1 MWPKKSRQGFFT
13 AKNRKHLL
21 KLKYPEQVAEPESPI
36 TVRIFLFDAVSFKK
50 RYLPTAPF
58 SYKNIQEKLSMINVG
73 GGCGE
78 FVIINMN
85 EIRRK

>member
-1 MWPKKSRQGFFT
+1 MWPKKSRQGFFA

-36 TVRIFLFDAVSFKK
+36 IVRIFLFDAVSFKK

-58 SYKNIQEKLSMINVG
+58 AVYDLGLSGKITVCNA
-73 GGCGE
+73 CL
-78 FVIINMN
+78 
-85 EIRRK
+85 

>member
-36 TVRIFLFDAVSFKK
+36 TVRIFLFGAVSFKK
-50 RYLPTAPF
+50 RYLPTAP
-58 SYKNIQEKLSMINVG
+58 SLCEIHNLLENVL
-73 GGCGE
+73 
-78 FVIINMN
+78 
-85 EIRRK
+85 KK

>member
-21 KLKYPEQVAEPESPI
+21 KLKYSEQVAEPESPI

-50 RYLPTAPF
+50 RYLPTAP
-58 SYKNIQEKLSMINVG
+58 L
-73 GGCGE
+73 
-78 FVIINMN
+78 
-85 EIRRK
+85 

>member
-36 TVRIFLFDAVSFKK
+36 TCLLYTSDAADE
-50 RYLPTAPF
+50 L
-58 SYKNIQEKLSMINVG
+58 
-73 GGCGE
+73 
-78 FVIINMN
+78 
-85 EIRRK
+85 

>member
-50 RYLPTAPF
+50 RYLPTDP
-58 SYKNIQEKLSMINVG
+58 L
-73 GGCGE
+73 
-78 FVIINMN
+78 
-85 EIRRK
+85 

>member
-1 MWPKKSRQGFFT
+1 MWPKKSRQGFFA

-50 RYLPTAPF
+50 RYFPTD
-58 SYKNIQEKLSMINVG
+58 NHEKISHN
-73 GGCGE
+73 
-78 FVIINMN
+78 
-85 EIRRK
+85 K

>member
-1 MWPKKSRQGFFT
+1 MWPKKSRQGFFA

-36 TVRIFLFDAVSFKK
+36 IVRIFLFDAVSFKK

-58 SYKNIQEKLSMINVG
+58 
-73 GGCGE
+73 
-78 FVIINMN
+78 FVS
-85 EIRRK
+85 IRFPISPVSGRQWSEAEYWPSGNWHG

>member
-58 SYKNIQEKLSMINVG
+58 LLTGNRLGLIQKRILYILISEKNEM
-73 GGCGE
+73 
-78 FVIINMN
+78 
-85 EIRRK
+85 R

>member
-1 MWPKKSRQGFFT
+1 MRLKKSKQGFFA

-50 RYLPTAPF
+50 RYLPTAPCF
-58 SYKNIQEKLSMINVG
+58 VLMIFIYISSNSIQH
-73 GGCGE
+73 E
-78 FVIINMN
+78 FFIYLI
-85 EIRRK
+85 

>member
-50 RYLPTAPF
+50 RYLPTAP
-58 SYKNIQEKLSMINVG
+58 SLCEKHILWGNVLKNQEKRYLPTAPL
-73 GGCGE
+73 
-78 FVIINMN
+78 
-85 EIRRK
+85 

>member
-36 TVRIFLFDAVSFKK
+36 TVRIFLFDAVSF
-50 RYLPTAPF
+50 TDSPF
-58 SYKNIQEKLSMINVG
+58 IIICSKGKN
-73 GGCGE
+73 
-78 FVIINMN
+78 
-85 EIRRK
+85 